1 MCRRRAAEVVEE
13 HVALTQRS
21 EELLAEI
28 SLINLELLRRRAL
41 G

>member
-1 MCRRRAAEVVEE
+1 VPATAAAVVEE
-13 HVALTQRS
+13 HVVLTQRS

-28 SLINLELLRRRAL
+28 ASINLELLRRRAL